1 MSAEKSFAAFL
12 SDNSRDRAPIGW
24 AEDLPDTPHFPRRPH
39 RGGMTTGMIE
49 RRGTAPLIWRSL
61 NWSDR
66 MTFRRR
72 EVSRSAL
79 RLLKAV

>member
-1 MSAEKSFAAFL
+1 
-12 SDNSRDRAPIGW
+12 
-24 AEDLPDTPHFPRRPH
+24 
-39 RGGMTTGMIE
+39 MTTGMIE

-72 EVSRSAL
+72 EVSRSAP